1 MAPSQFVLDPIPWEG
16 TRKTV
21 EKAEWGK
28 TQNQFPTTPWKSPT
42 AIPTIPP
49 SPRRL
54 PRWLTERNPGGWLIR
69 SCDQTSR
76 NSGCP
81 DWHRADPVNACQQA
95 IRCTLCSVCRPC
107 KGCMAATSVP
117 PAETLVGRCLL
128 LLLSSPF
135 LLV

>member
-1 MAPSQFVLDPIPWEG
+1 MHIEKLQCKDGVAIMKLRSRGFSQRV
-16 TRKTV
+16 
-21 EKAEWGK
+21 
-28 TQNQFPTTPWKSPT
+28 S
-42 AIPTIPP
+42 AIVRFILL
-49 SPRRL
+49 S
-54 PRWLTERNPGGWLIR
+54 NVVIR

-95 IRCTLCSVCRPC
+95 IRCPLCSVCRPC
-107 KGCMAATSVP
+107 KGCVAATSAP